1 MSGGWEPIGSG
12 RPVRVGLVGLG
23 AMGRNHLR
31 LLSSRDDAR
40 LVAVADPVP
49 DALDAAASTAGAQ
62 PYAEPLAMLAEAELD
77 AVVIASPT
85 TTHRPLALA
94 AIERGIAVLVEKPLA
109 ATPAEADELVDAA
122 ARSGV
127 PVQVGHVER
136 FNPAVLELGRLLD
149 TGWLST
155 VYAITSR
162 RAGPF
167 PARIRDVGV
176 TIDLATHDVDILSF
190 VAAERPVRVS
200 AETAQRV
207 HEAHED
213 LLLGLLSFPSGT
225 VGMVHVD
232 WLTPAKRRTL
242 TVVGEEGMFELDY
255 LSQRL
260 TFTRSSDTTH
270 PHLIAGYAPTFEGE
284 SIDLPLET
292 HEPLAAELDAF
303 LAVIRDGSKPAVDA
317 EDGRW
322 AVVLADALLR
332 SARERRTID
341 LDRIRAR

>member
-1 MSGGWEPIGSG
+1 MSGPWQSIGQ
-12 RPVRVGLVGLG
+12 RPARVGLIGLG

-31 LLSSRDDAR
+31 LLSARDDVR
-40 LVAVADPVP
+40 LVAISDP
-49 DALDAAASTAGAQ
+49 LDEVLQSAAAGTQAQ
-62 PYAEPLAMLAEAELD
+62 AYLEPLAMLAEADLD

-85 TTHRPLALA
+85 TTHLPLALA
-94 AIERGIAVLVEKPLA
+94 AADRGIAMLVEKPLA
-109 ATPAEADELVDAA
+109 ATPAEADELVDA
-122 ARSGV
+122 SIDTGV
-127 PVQVGHVER
+127 PIQVGHVER

-149 TGWLST
+149 EGWLST

-190 VAAERPVRVS
+190 VAAERPTRVS

-207 HEAHED
+207 HQDHED
-213 LLLGLLSFPSGT
+213 LLFGLLSFPSGS
-225 VGMVHVD
+225 VGMLDVD

-260 TFTRSSDTTH
+260 TFTRSTDTTN
-270 PHLIAGYAPTFEGE
+270 PRLISGYAPTFEGE
-284 SIDLPLET
+284 SIDLPLASG
-292 HEPLAAELDAF
+292 EPLAAELDAF
-303 LAVIRDGSKPAVDA
+303 LTVVREGGRPVVNAQ
-317 EDGRW
+317 DGRW
-322 AVVLADALLR
+322 AVVVADALLR
-332 SARERRTID
+332 AARERRTVE
-341 LDRIRAR
+341 LDEVPAR

>member
-1 MSGGWEPIGSG
+1 MSGTWQPIGAR
-12 RPVRVGLVGLG
+12 RPARVGLIGLG

-31 LLSSRDDAR
+31 LLSERDDAR

-49 DALDAAASTAGAQ
+49 GALDVAANGGAQ
-62 PYAEPLAMLAEAELD
+62 GYAEPLAMLAEAELD

-85 TTHRPLALA
+85 TTHHPLALA
-94 AIERGIAVLVEKPLA
+94 ALDRGIAVLVEKPLA
-109 ATPAEADELVDAA
+109 ATPGEADELVDAA
-122 ARSGV
+122 RSRGV
-127 PVQVGHVER
+127 PIQVGHVER
-136 FNPAVLELGRLLD
+136 FNPAVLELGRLLE

-176 TIDLATHDVDILSF
+176 TMDLATHDVDILSF
-190 VAAERPVRVS
+190 VAAERPMRVS

-207 HEAHED
+207 HQDHED
-213 LLLGLLSFPSGT
+213 LLFGLLSFPSGT
-225 VGMVHVD
+225 IGMIDVD

-260 TFTRSSDTTH
+260 TFTRSTDTTN
-270 PHLIAGYAPTFEGE
+270 PRLIAGYAPTFEGE
-284 SIDLPLET
+284 SVDLSLEA

-303 LAVIRDGSKPAVDA
+303 LAVVRDGGRPVVDA
-317 EDGRW
+317 DDGRW

-332 SARERRTID
+332 SAHERRTIE
-341 LDRIRAR
+341 LDRIQAR

>member
-1 MSGGWEPIGSG
+1 MSGRWQPIGG
-12 RPVRVGLVGLG
+12 DRPARVGLIGLG

-31 LLSSRDDAR
+31 LLTARDDAR

-49 DALDAAASTAGAQ
+49 DALEAAAASASAQ
-62 PYAEPLAMLAEAELD
+62 GYAEPLAMLAEAELD

-85 TTHRPLALA
+85 MTHQPLALA
-94 AIERGIAVLVEKPLA
+94 ALERGIAVLVEKPLA
-109 ATPAEADELVDAA
+109 ATPDEADSLVDAA
-122 ARSGV
+122 KENGV
-127 PVQVGHVER
+127 PIQVGHVER

-176 TIDLATHDVDILSF
+176 TMDLATHDVDILSY

-213 LLLGLLSFPSGT
+213 LLFGLLSFPSGT
-225 VGMVHVD
+225 VGMIDVD

-260 TFTRSSDTTH
+260 TFTRSIDTTN
-270 PHLIAGYAPTFEGE
+270 PRLIAGYAPTFEGE
-284 SIDLPLET
+284 SVDLPLET

-303 LAVIRDGSKPAVDA
+303 LTVVRDGGQPVVNA

-322 AVVLADALLR
+322 AVLLADALLR
-332 SARERRTID
+332 AARERRTIE
-341 LDRIRAR
+341 LDRIRA

>member
-1 MSGGWEPIGSG
+1 MTGGWQPIGQ
-12 RPVRVGLVGLG
+12 RAARVGLIGLG

-31 LLSSRDDAR
+31 LLSAREDAE
-40 LVAVADPVP
+40 LVAISDPLHEVLESATATTQAKGYLDPQEMLASAD
-49 DALDAAASTAGAQ
+49 LDAI
-62 PYAEPLAMLAEAELD
+62 
-77 AVVIASPT
+77 VIASPT
-85 TTHRPLALA
+85 TTHLALGLA
-94 AIERGIAVLVEKPLA
+94 ALGGGIAALIEKPLA
-109 ATPAEADELVDAA
+109 ATPEEADELVRASA
-122 ARSGV
+122 ETGV
-127 PVQVGHVER
+127 PIQVGHVER

-149 TGWLST
+149 QGWLST

-190 VAAERPVRVS
+190 VAAERPSRVS

-207 HEAHED
+207 HQDHED
-213 LLLGLLSFPSGT
+213 LMFGLLSFPSGS
-225 VGMVHVD
+225 VGMLDVD

-260 TFTRSSDTTH
+260 TFTRSTDTTN
-270 PHLIAGYAPTFEGE
+270 PELIRGYAPTFEGE
-284 SIDLPLET
+284 SIDLPLASG
-292 HEPLAAELDAF
+292 EPLAAELDAF
-303 LAVIRDGSKPAVDA
+303 LTVVREGGRPIVNA

-322 AVVLADALLR
+322 AVFVADALLR
-332 SARERRTID
+332 AARERRTIE
-341 LDRIRAR
+341 LDEVVAQ

>member
-1 MSGGWEPIGSG
+1 LSGSWQPVGAS
-12 RPVRVGLVGLG
+12 RPVRIGLIGLG

-31 LLSSRDDAR
+31 LLTERADAR
-40 LVAVADPVP
+40 LVAVADPVAG
-49 DALDAAASTAGAQ
+49 ALDVAAASGEAQ

-85 TTHRPLALA
+85 TTHHPLALA
-94 AIERGIAVLVEKPLA
+94 ALDRGIAVLVEKPLA
-109 ATPAEADELVDAA
+109 TNPPEADELVDAA
-122 ARSGV
+122 KARGV
-127 PVQVGHVER
+127 PLQVGHVER
-136 FNPAVLELGRLLD
+136 FNPAVLELGRLLE

-176 TIDLATHDVDILSF
+176 TMDLATHDVDILSF

-207 HEAHED
+207 HQDHED
-213 LLLGLLSFPSGT
+213 LLFGLLSFPSGT
-225 VGMVHVD
+225 IGMIDVD

-260 TFTRSSDTTH
+260 TFTRSADTTN
-270 PHLIAGYAPTFEGE
+270 PRLISGYAPTFEGE
-284 SIDLPLET
+284 SVDLSLET

-303 LAVIRDGSKPAVDA
+303 LAVVRDGGRPIVDA

-322 AVVLADALLR
+322 AVLLADALLR
-332 SARERRTID
+332 SAHERRTIE
-341 LDRIRAR
+341 LDRIQAR

>member
-1 MSGGWEPIGSG
+1 MSGTWQPIGAR
-12 RPVRVGLVGLG
+12 RPARVGLIGLG

-31 LLSSRDDAR
+31 LLSERKDAR

-49 DALDAAASTAGAQ
+49 GALDVAANGGAQ
-62 PYAEPLAMLAEAELD
+62 GYAEPLAMLAEAELD

-85 TTHRPLALA
+85 TTHHPLALA
-94 AIERGIAVLVEKPLA
+94 ALDRGIAVLVEKPLA
-109 ATPAEADELVDAA
+109 ATPGEADDLVDAA
-122 ARSGV
+122 RSRGV
-127 PVQVGHVER
+127 PIQVGHVER
-136 FNPAVLELGRLLD
+136 FNPAVLELGRLLE

-176 TIDLATHDVDILSF
+176 TMDLATHDVDILSF
-190 VAAERPVRVS
+190 VAAERPMRVS

-207 HEAHED
+207 HQDHED
-213 LLLGLLSFPSGT
+213 LLFGLLSFPSGT
-225 VGMVHVD
+225 IGMIDVD

-260 TFTRSSDTTH
+260 TFTRSTDTTN
-270 PHLIAGYAPTFEGE
+270 PRLIAGYAPTFEGE
-284 SIDLPLET
+284 SVDLSLEA

-303 LAVIRDGSKPAVDA
+303 LAVVRDGGRPVVDA
-317 EDGRW
+317 DDGRW

-332 SARERRTID
+332 SAHERRTIE
-341 LDRIRAR
+341 LDRIQAR